1 MKLVQ
6 TATTLSLALAV
17 TTATM
22 LAVPGCSKKDEPP
35 PPMPTSAP
43 PETVAPPVVATTAS
57 VAQIAPMAP
66 APGQA
71 PGTLQEAIGIARPQM
86 ADSTGGPDGGATTLM
101 NYWLQKSYPWAQL
114 EAVPQTTGAAFLA
127 APDAERGKRICG
139 QGNITAFSKI
149 SDTPKQHEATLTTTE
164 GTLAVGA
171 VMDVT
176 GMKQGGAGRF
186 CGIATGVQSMTDAS
200 GAQVRAIRLTG
211 MFDTPAN
218 RGGGGPGGGPG
229 NLRACCQALQQNS
242 VSMPPPNNIYAA
254 AAANYCFGVAAS
266 ANSKDASL
274 AAIRGMM
281 RGAPMPAV
289 CR

>member
-1 MKLVQ
+1 MKFVE
-6 TATTLSLALAV
+6 TVTHLSLALAV
-17 TTATM
+17 TTTAM

-35 PPMPTSAP
+35 PPMPTSTPA
-43 PETVAPPVVATTAS
+43 ETVAPPPATVAPT

-71 PGTLQEAIGIARPQM
+71 PASLQEAIGIARPQM
-86 ADSTGGPDGGATTLM
+86 ADSTGGADAGATTLM

-139 QGNITAFSKI
+139 QGNITAFSQV
-149 SDTPKQHEATLTTTE
+149 SAAPKQHEATLTTTE

-186 CGIATGVQSMTDAS
+186 CGIATGIQSMTDAS
-200 GAQVRAIRLTG
+200 GAAVRAIRLTG

-218 RGGGGPGGGPG
+218 RGGGGTSGGPG

-242 VSMPPPNNIYAA
+242 VSMPPPNNVYAA
-254 AAANYCFGVAAS
+254 AAANYCFGVVATS
-266 ANSKDASL
+266 ASKDASL

-281 RGAPMPAV
+281 RGAPVPAV
-289 CR
+289 CK